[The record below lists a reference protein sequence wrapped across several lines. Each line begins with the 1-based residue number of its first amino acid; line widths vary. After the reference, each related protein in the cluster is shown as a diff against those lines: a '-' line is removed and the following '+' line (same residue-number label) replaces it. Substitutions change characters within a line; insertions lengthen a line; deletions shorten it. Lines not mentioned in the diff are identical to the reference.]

1 MRNPLPGATRQPE
14 LAVFVMSERLTNN
27 ATVDI
32 ALDAL
37 KATGATGEVFLRE
50 AQSGSVEIK
59 EGAIEAV
66 IARGE
71 RGIGIR
77 VLDDQRLG
85 FAYTSDLSADGI
97 RACVDTARRM
107 SALTE
112 RDEDLALATRPIDDA
127 DLDIYQAGIVD
138 RPLSERGAIALA
150 VEEAARE
157 ADPRV
162 KQFRKTTY
170 SDSESTTIIATTT
183 GVRASFRESYCG
195 AMTSAVASENGD
207 RQIGYHGEAERRFGE
222 LEPGRVGEAAA
233 KRAVEK
239 LGAKP
244 LATQKVPVV
253 LDPWMAMELLRA
265 IGPLFSSDNVLK
277 GRSLFANKIGQRVAN
292 EKVTIVDDARR
303 PRGLRSAPFDG
314 EGVATTTRTLI
325 ERGVLRGYL
334 TSLKTAKKL
343 GSDPT
348 GNARRGGYGSPA
360 RIGPSNLFIAAGT
373 DDAGSIVAG
382 LDHALVITSL
392 LNLHTVDPVSGEFSL
407 GATGNYLERGNRLH
421 PVQGITIAG
430 NLTHLL
436 SSVVGVGADLVFGP
450 GGLGSPTLVISEL
463 SIGGA

>member
-1 MRNPLPGATRQPE
+1 MT
-14 LAVFVMSERLTNN
+14 ERLTND
-27 ATVDI
+27 ATVDA
-32 ALDAL
+32 ALTAL
-37 KATGATGEVFLRE
+37 KATGATGEVYLRE

-71 RGIGIR
+71 RGIGVR
-77 VLDDQRLG
+77 VLDEQRLG

-97 RACVDTARRM
+97 RACVDMARRM
-107 SALTE
+107 SAVTE
-112 RDEDLALATRPIDDA
+112 RDDDLALATRPIDDA
-127 DLDIYQAGIVD
+127 DLDIYQAGIGD
-138 RPLSERGAIALA
+138 RPLGERAAIALA
-150 VEEAARE
+150 VEEAARA

-183 GVRASFRESYCG
+183 GVRASSRESYCG
-195 AMTSAVASENGD
+195 AMTSAVAIENGD
-207 RQIGYHGEAERRFGE
+207 RQIGYHGEAARRFGE
-222 LEPGRVGEAAA
+222 LEPGRVGQRAAE
-233 KRAVEK
+233 RAVEK

-265 IGPLFSSDNVLK
+265 IGPLFSADNVLK
-277 GRSLFANKIGQRVAN
+277 GRSLFADKIGQRVAS
-292 EKVTIVDDARR
+292 EKVAIVDDARR

-314 EGVATTTRTLI
+314 EGVATTRRTLI
-325 ERGVLRGYL
+325 DGGVLQGYL

-343 GSDPT
+343 GDEPM

-360 RIGPSNLFIAAGT
+360 RIGPSNLFVAAGA
-373 DDAGSIVAG
+373 DDAAAIVAG
-382 LDHALVITSL
+382 LDHALGITSL

-407 GATGNYLERGNRLH
+407 GATGNYLERGTRVH
-421 PVQGITIAG
+421 PAQGITIAG

-436 SSVVGVGADLVFGP
+436 NAVVAVGTDLVFGP
-450 GGLGSPTLVISEL
+450 SGLGSPTLVVSEL

>member
-1 MRNPLPGATRQPE
+1 
-14 LAVFVMSERLTNN
+14 MSERLTNE

-50 AQSGSVEIK
+50 SQSGSVEIK
-59 EGAIEAV
+59 EGTVEAV
-66 IARGE
+66 IARDE

-77 VLDDQRLG
+77 VLDEQRLG
-85 FAYTSDLSADGI
+85 FAYTSDLSAHGI
-97 RACVDTARRM
+97 RACVDIARRM

-112 RDEDLALATRPIDDA
+112 RDEDLALARRPIDDA

-138 RPLSERGAIALA
+138 RPLSERAAIALA
-150 VEEAARE
+150 VEEAAR
-157 ADPRV
+157 ATDPRV

-170 SDSESTTIIATTT
+170 SDSESTTTIATTS
-183 GVRASFRESYCG
+183 GVRSSFRESYCG

-207 RQIGYHGEAERRFGE
+207 RQIGYHGEAARRFGE
-222 LEPGRVGEAAA
+222 LEPAGVGERAAR
-233 KRAVEK
+233 RAVEK

-277 GRSLFANKIGQRVAN
+277 GRSLFADKIGQQVAN
-292 EKVTIVDDARR
+292 DKVTIVDDGRR

-325 ERGVLRGYL
+325 DRGVLRGYL
-334 TSLKTAKKL
+334 TSLKTARKL
-343 GSDPT
+343 GSEPT

-360 RIGPSNLFIAAGT
+360 RIGPSNLSVAAGA
-373 DDAGSIVAG
+373 DDTTAIVRD
-382 LDHALVITSL
+382 LDHVLAVTSL
-392 LNLHTVDPVSGEFSL
+392 LNLHTIDPVSGEFSL
-407 GATGNYLERGNRLH
+407 GATGNYLERGNRVH
-421 PVQGITIAG
+421 AAQGITIAG

-436 SSVVGVGADLVFGP
+436 NAVVGVGTDLVFGP
-450 GGLGSPTLVISEL
+450 SGFGSPTLVISEL

>member
-1 MRNPLPGATRQPE
+1 
-14 LAVFVMSERLTNN
+14 MSERLTNE
-27 ATVDI
+27 ATVDA

-37 KATGATGEVFLRE
+37 KAVGVATGEVFLRE

-59 EGAIEAV
+59 EGAVEAV

-71 RGIGIR
+71 RGVGVR
-77 VLDDQRLG
+77 VLDDQRVG
-85 FAYTSDLSADGI
+85 FAYTSDLSASGI
-97 RACVDTARRM
+97 SACVDMARRM
-107 SALTE
+107 SSLTE

-150 VEEAARE
+150 VEEAAR
-157 ADPRV
+157 ATDPRV

-170 SDSESTTIIATTT
+170 SDSESTTMIATTT

-195 AMTSAVASENGD
+195 VMTSAVASENGD
-207 RQIGYHGEAERRFGE
+207 RQIGYHGEAARRFGE
-222 LEPGRVGEAAA
+222 LEPARVGQRAAE
-233 KRAVEK
+233 RAVEK

-277 GRSLFANKIGQRVAN
+277 GRSLFANKIGQSVAN
-292 EKVTIVDDARR
+292 EKVTIIDDARR

-325 ERGVLRGYL
+325 DRGVLRGYL
-334 TSLKTAKKL
+334 TSLKTARKL
-343 GSDPT
+343 GSEAT

-360 RIGPSNLFIAAGT
+360 RIGPSNLFVAAGT
-373 DDAGSIVAG
+373 DDASSIVG
-382 LDHALVITSL
+382 RLDHALAVTSL

-407 GATGNYLERGNRLH
+407 GATGNYLERGNRVH
-421 PVQGITIAG
+421 PAQGITIAG

-436 SSVVGVGADLVFGP
+436 NSVVGVGADLVFGP
-450 GGLGSPTLVISEL
+450 SGLGSPTLVISEL
-463 SIGGA
+463 SVGGA

>member
-1 MRNPLPGATRQPE
+1 
-14 LAVFVMSERLTNN
+14 VSERLTNE
-27 ATVDI
+27 ATVDA

-37 KATGATGEVFLRE
+37 KSVGVATGEVFLRE

-71 RGIGIR
+71 RGIGVR

-85 FAYTSDLSADGI
+85 FAYTSDLSGDGI
-97 RACVDTARRM
+97 RACVDIARRM

-127 DLDIYQAGIVD
+127 DLDIYQAGIGD
-138 RPLSERGAIALA
+138 RPLGERGAIALA
-150 VEEAARE
+150 VEEAARGT
-157 ADPRV
+157 DPRV

-170 SDSESTTIIATTT
+170 SDSESTTIIATTSA
-183 GVRASFRESYCG
+183 VRASFRESYYG
-195 AMTSAVASENGD
+195 VMTQAVASDNGD
-207 RQIGYHGEAERRFGE
+207 RQVGYHGEAARRFGE
-222 LEPGRVGEAAA
+222 LEPARVGQRAA

-265 IGPLFSSDNVLK
+265 IGPLFSADNVLK
-277 GRSLFANKIGQRVAN
+277 GRSLFADKIGQRVAN

-325 ERGVLRGYL
+325 ENGVLRGYL

-360 RIGPSNLFIAAGT
+360 RIGPSNLFVAAGT
-373 DDAGSIVAG
+373 DDAAIVG
-382 LDHALVITSL
+382 RLDRALAVTSL
-392 LNLHTVDPVSGEFSL
+392 LNLHTIDPVSGEFSL
-407 GATGNYLERGNRLH
+407 GATGNYLERGVRVH
-421 PVQGITIAG
+421 PAEGITIAG
-430 NLTHLL
+430 NLTNLL
-436 SSVVGVGADLVFGP
+436 DSVVGVGSDLVFGP

>member
-1 MRNPLPGATRQPE
+1 
-14 LAVFVMSERLTNN
+14 MSERLSNE
-27 ATVDI
+27 ATVDA
-32 ALDAL
+32 ALNAL
-37 KATGATGEVFLRE
+37 RSAGVATGEVFLRE

-59 EGAIEAV
+59 EGAIESV

-71 RGIGIR
+71 RGIGVR

-85 FAYTSDLSADGI
+85 FAYTSDLSSTGI
-97 RACVDTARRM
+97 TSCVDMARRM

-138 RPLSERGAIALA
+138 RPLSERAAIALA
-150 VEEAARE
+150 VEEAARST
-157 ADPRV
+157 DPRV

-207 RQIGYHGEAERRFGE
+207 RQIGYHGEAARRFGE
-222 LEPGRVGEAAA
+222 LEPARVGRRAAE
-233 KRAVEK
+233 RAVEK

-265 IGPLFSSDNVLK
+265 IGPLFSADNVLK

-303 PRGLRSAPFDG
+303 RQGLRSAPFDG

-325 ERGVLRGYL
+325 ERGLLRGYL
-334 TSLKTAKKL
+334 TSIKTAKKL
-343 GSDPT
+343 GNDPT

-360 RIGPSNLFIAAGT
+360 RIGPSNLFVTAGT
-373 DDAGSIVAG
+373 DDAKAIVAG
-382 LDHALVITSL
+382 LDRALAVTSL

-407 GATGNYLERGNRLH
+407 GATGNYLERGNRVH
-421 PVQGITIAG
+421 PAQGITIAG

-436 SSVVGVGADLVFGP
+436 SAIIGVGTDLVFGP
-450 GGLGSPTLVISEL
+450 SGLGSPTLVISEL

>member
-1 MRNPLPGATRQPE
+1 
-14 LAVFVMSERLTNN
+14 MSERFTND
-27 ATVDI
+27 ATVDA

-37 KATGATGEVFLRE
+37 KGISATGEVFLRE

-59 EGAIEAV
+59 EGAIESV

-77 VLDDQRLG
+77 VLDEQRLG
-85 FAYTSDLSADGI
+85 FAYTSDLSANGI
-97 RACVDTARRM
+97 QACVDMARRM
-107 SALTE
+107 SDLTE
-112 RDEDLALATRPIDDA
+112 RDEDLALATRAIDDA

-138 RPLSERGAIALA
+138 RPLTERAAIALA
-150 VEEAARE
+150 VEEAARS

-170 SDSESTTIIATTT
+170 SDSESTTIIATTM

-207 RQIGYHGEAERRFGE
+207 RQIGYHGEAARRFGE
-222 LEPGRVGEAAA
+222 LEPSRIGQRAAQ
-233 KRAVEK
+233 RAVEK

-253 LDPWMAMELLRA
+253 LDPWIAMELLRA
-265 IGPLFSSDNVLK
+265 IGPLFSADNVLK
-277 GRSLFANKIGQRVAN
+277 GRSLFANKIGQRVAD
-292 EKVTIVDDARR
+292 EKVTIVDDPRR

-314 EGVATTTRTLI
+314 EGVATTTQTLI

-334 TSLKTAKKL
+334 SSIKTAKKL
-343 GSDPT
+343 KSDPT

-360 RIGPSNLFIAAGT
+360 RIGPSNLFVAAGA
-373 DDAGSIVAG
+373 DDANTIVVG
-382 LDHALVITSL
+382 LDRALAVTSL

-407 GATGNYLERGNRLH
+407 GATGNYLERGNRVH
-421 PVQGITIAG
+421 PAQGITIAG
-430 NLTHLL
+430 NLTNLL
-436 SSVVGVGADLVFGP
+436 SSIIGVGTDLVFGP
-450 GGLGSPTLVISEL
+450 SGFGSPTLVISEL
-463 SIGGA
+463 SVGGS

>member
-1 MRNPLPGATRQPE
+1 
-14 LAVFVMSERLTNN
+14 MSERLTND
-27 ATVDI
+27 ATVDA

-37 KATGATGEVFLRE
+37 KAAGATGEVFLRE
-50 AQSGSVEIK
+50 ALSGSVEIK
-59 EGAIEAV
+59 EGAIESV

-77 VLDDQRLG
+77 VLDEQRLG
-85 FAYTSDLSADGI
+85 FAYTSDLSAAGI
-97 RACVDTARRM
+97 DACVDMARRM
-107 SALTE
+107 SSLTE
-112 RDEDLALATRPIDDA
+112 PDDDLALATRPIDDA
-127 DLDIYQAGIVD
+127 DLDIYQAGIAD
-138 RPLSERGAIALA
+138 RPLSERAGIALA
-150 VEEAARE
+150 VEEAARS

-170 SDSESTTIIATTT
+170 RDSDSTTIIATTA

-207 RQIGYHGEAERRFGE
+207 RQIGYHGEAARRFGE
-222 LEPGRVGEAAA
+222 LEPARVGQRAAQ
-233 KRAVEK
+233 RAVEK

-265 IGPLFSSDNVLK
+265 IGPLFSADNVLK

-292 EKVTIVDDARR
+292 ERVTVVDDARR

-325 ERGVLRGYL
+325 DAGVLRGYL
-334 TSLKTAKKL
+334 TSIKTAKKL

-360 RIGPSNLFIAAGT
+360 RIGPSNLFVAAGT
-373 DDAGSIVAG
+373 DDTNALVAG
-382 LDHALVITSL
+382 LDRALAVTSL

-407 GATGNYLERGNRLH
+407 GATGNYLERGRRVH
-421 PVQGITIAG
+421 PAQGITIAG

-436 SSVVGVGADLVFGP
+436 SSIVAVGADLVFGP

-463 SIGGA
+463 SVGGA

>member
-1 MRNPLPGATRQPE
+1 
-14 LAVFVMSERLTNN
+14 MSERLTNE
-27 ATVDI
+27 ATVDA

-37 KATGATGEVFLRE
+37 KATGATGEIFLRE

-71 RGIGIR
+71 RGIGVR

-97 RACVDTARRM
+97 RACVDIARRM

-112 RDEDLALATRPIDDA
+112 RDADLALATKPIDDA
-127 DLDIYQAGIVD
+127 DLDIYQEGIVD

-150 VEEAARE
+150 VEEAAR
-157 ADPRV
+157 ATDPRV

-170 SDSESTTIIATTT
+170 SDAESTTIIATTT

-195 AMTSAVASENGD
+195 VMTSAVASDNGD
-207 RQIGYHGEAERRFGE
+207 RQIGYHGEAARRFGE
-222 LEPGRVGEAAA
+222 LEPARVGRRAAQ
-233 KRAVEK
+233 RAVEK
-239 LGAKP
+239 LGSKP

-265 IGPLFSSDNVLK
+265 IGPLFSADNVLK

-292 EKVTIVDDARR
+292 EKVTIIDDARR

-314 EGVATTTRTLI
+314 EGVATTRTLI
-325 ERGVLRGYL
+325 EAGVLRGYL
-334 TSLKTAKKL
+334 TSIKTAKKL
-343 GSDPT
+343 GNDPT

-360 RIGPSNLFIAAGT
+360 RIGPSNLFVAAGSN
-373 DDAGSIVAG
+373 DANGIVAG
-382 LDHALVITSL
+382 LDRALAVTSL
-392 LNLHTVDPVSGEFSL
+392 LNLHTV
-407 GATGNYLERGNRLH
+407 
-421 PVQGITIAG
+421 
-430 NLTHLL
+430 
-436 SSVVGVGADLVFGP
+436 
-450 GGLGSPTLVISEL
+450 
-463 SIGGA
+463 

>member
-1 MRNPLPGATRQPE
+1 
-14 LAVFVMSERLTNN
+14 VSERLTNE
-27 ATVDI
+27 ATVDA

-37 KATGATGEVFLRE
+37 KSVGVATGEVFLRE

-71 RGIGIR
+71 RGIGVR

-85 FAYTSDLSADGI
+85 FAYTSDLSGDGI
-97 RACVDTARRM
+97 RACVDIARRM

-127 DLDIYQAGIVD
+127 DLDIYQAGIGD
-138 RPLSERGAIALA
+138 RPLGERGAIALA
-150 VEEAARE
+150 VEEAARGT
-157 ADPRV
+157 DPRV

-170 SDSESTTIIATTT
+170 SDSESTTIIATTSA
-183 GVRASFRESYCG
+183 VRASFRESYYG
-195 AMTSAVASENGD
+195 VMTQAVASDNGD
-207 RQIGYHGEAERRFGE
+207 RQVGYHGEAARRFGE
-222 LEPGRVGEAAA
+222 LEPARVGQRAA

-265 IGPLFSSDNVLK
+265 IGPLFSADNVLK
-277 GRSLFANKIGQRVAN
+277 GRSLFADKIGQRVAN

-325 ERGVLRGYL
+325 ENGVLRGYL

-343 GSDPT
+343 GSEPT

-360 RIGPSNLFIAAGT
+360 RIGPSNLFVAAGT
-373 DDAGSIVAG
+373 DDAAIVG
-382 LDHALVITSL
+382 RLDRALAVTSL
-392 LNLHTVDPVSGEFSL
+392 LNLHTIDPVSGEFSL
-407 GATGNYLERGNRLH
+407 GATGNYLERGVRVH
-421 PVQGITIAG
+421 PAEGITIAG
-430 NLTHLL
+430 NLTNLL
-436 SSVVGVGADLVFGP
+436 NSVVGVGSDLVFGP

>member
-1 MRNPLPGATRQPE
+1 
-14 LAVFVMSERLTNN
+14 MSERLTNE
-27 ATVDI
+27 ATVDA

-37 KATGATGEVFLRE
+37 KSTGATGEVFLRE

-71 RGIGIR
+71 RGIGVR

-85 FAYTSDLSADGI
+85 FAYTSDLSANGI
-97 RACVDTARRM
+97 RACVDIARRM

-112 RDEDLALATRPIDDA
+112 RDDDLALATRPIDDV
-127 DLDIYQAGIVD
+127 DLDIYQAGIAD
-138 RPLSERGAIALA
+138 RPLGERGAIALA
-150 VEEAARE
+150 VEEAARGT
-157 ADPRV
+157 DPRV

-170 SDSESTTIIATTT
+170 SDSESTTMIATTT

-195 AMTSAVASENGD
+195 VMTSAVAAENDD
-207 RQIGYHGEAERRFGE
+207 RQIGYHGEAARRFGE
-222 LEPGRVGEAAA
+222 LEPARVGERAA

-253 LDPWMAMELLRA
+253 LEPWMAMELLRA
-265 IGPLFSSDNVLK
+265 IGPLFSADNVLK
-277 GRSLFANKIGQRVAN
+277 GRSLFAGKMGQRVAN

-325 ERGVLRGYL
+325 ENGVLRGYL
-334 TSLKTAKKL
+334 TSLKTARKL
-343 GSDPT
+343 GDEPT

-360 RIGPSNLFIAAGT
+360 RIGPSNLFVAAGT
-373 DDAGSIVAG
+373 DDATALVAG
-382 LDHALVITSL
+382 LDRALAVTSL

-407 GATGNYLERGNRLH
+407 GATGNYLERGNHVH
-421 PVQGITIAG
+421 PAQGITIAG
-430 NLTHLL
+430 NLTNLL
-436 SSVVGVGADLVFGP
+436 SSIIGVGTDLVFGP
-450 GGLGSPTLVISEL
+450 SGLGSPTLVISEL
-463 SIGGA
+463 SVGGA

>member
-1 MRNPLPGATRQPE
+1 
-14 LAVFVMSERLTNN
+14 MSERFTND
-27 ATVDI
+27 ATVDA

-37 KATGATGEVFLRE
+37 KGIGATGEVFLRE

-59 EGAIEAV
+59 EGAIESV

-77 VLDDQRLG
+77 VLDEQRLG
-85 FAYTSDLSADGI
+85 FAYTSDLSANGI
-97 RACVDTARRM
+97 QACVDMARRM
-107 SALTE
+107 SDLTE
-112 RDEDLALATRPIDDA
+112 RDEDLALATRAIDDA

-138 RPLSERGAIALA
+138 RPLTERAAIALA
-150 VEEAARE
+150 VEEAARS

-170 SDSESTTIIATTT
+170 SDSESTTIIATTM

-207 RQIGYHGEAERRFGE
+207 RQIGYHGEAARRFGE
-222 LEPGRVGEAAA
+222 LEPSRIGQRAAQ
-233 KRAVEK
+233 RAVEK

-253 LDPWMAMELLRA
+253 LDPWIAMELLRA
-265 IGPLFSSDNVLK
+265 IGPLFSADNVLK
-277 GRSLFANKIGQRVAN
+277 GRSLFANKIGQRVAD
-292 EKVTIVDDARR
+292 EKVTIVDDPRR

-314 EGVATTTRTLI
+314 EGVATTTQTLI

-334 TSLKTAKKL
+334 SSIKTAKKL
-343 GSDPT
+343 KSDPT

-360 RIGPSNLFIAAGT
+360 RIGPSNLFVAAGA
-373 DDAGSIVAG
+373 DDANTIVVG
-382 LDHALVITSL
+382 LDRALAVTSL

-407 GATGNYLERGNRLH
+407 GATGNYLERGNRVH
-421 PVQGITIAG
+421 PAQGITIAG
-430 NLTHLL
+430 NLTNLL
-436 SSVVGVGADLVFGP
+436 SSIIGVGTDLVFGP
-450 GGLGSPTLVISEL
+450 SGFGSPTLVISEL
-463 SIGGA
+463 SVGGS